1 MCGCL
6 DKELTEFPLIKS
18 RIYLCIMTTN
28 ARTRVAPKIILSFLY
43 IPGLYYIISM
53 GLIWTER
60 EAQWERERE
69 KAYLRHTQAH
79 TQKIYAF
86 ECVIPVLRYM
96 FSPTLPN
103 SLLLLPGLWP
113 LRQVLAHLC
122 ATLASSELHFCI
134 TDTKKFTLTKYHKKW
149 KKKIPRTKL
158 LRGSYLRKPA
168 VSEHASLLA
177 SPKPTGFSLLRAV

>member
-69 KAYLRHTQAH
+69 SIFETHTSTH
-79 TQKIYAF
+79 TI
-86 ECVIPVLRYM
+86 CVWMRYIPVLRYM

-113 LRQVLAHLC
+113 LRQVLAHFC

-134 TDTKKFTLTKYHKKW
+134 TDTKKFTLTKYHKKC

>member
-79 TQKIYAF
+79 THNMRLNALYTCSA
-86 ECVIPVLRYM
+86 VYV
-96 FSPTLPN
+96 FSNATEFPAASAWVVALTASIGPF
-103 SLLLLPGLWP
+103 
-113 LRQVLAHLC
+113 LC
-122 ATLASSELHFCI
+122 NIGQFWAPFLYYRH
-134 TDTKKFTLTKYHKKW
+134 
-149 KKKIPRTKL
+149 
-158 LRGSYLRKPA
+158 
-168 VSEHASLLA
+168 
-177 SPKPTGFSLLRAV
+177 

>member
-60 EAQWERERE
+60 EAQWERESIFE
-69 KAYLRHTQAH
+69 THTSTH
-79 TQKIYAF
+79 TI
-86 ECVIPVLRYM
+86 CVWMRYIPVLRYM

-113 LRQVLAHLC
+113 LRQVLAHFC

-134 TDTKKFTLTKYHKKW
+134 TDTKKFTLTKYHKKC
-149 KKKIPRTKL
+149 KKKIKIPRTKL

>member
-79 TQKIYAF
+79 TQYAF
-86 ECVIPVLRYM
+86 ECVIYTCSAVYV
-96 FSPTLPN
+96 FSN
-103 SLLLLPGLWP
+103 
-113 LRQVLAHLC
+113 
-122 ATLASSELHFCI
+122 ATEF
-134 TDTKKFTLTKYHKKW
+134 
-149 KKKIPRTKL
+149 
-158 LRGSYLRKPA
+158 PA
-168 VSEHASLLA
+168 A
-177 SPKPTGFSLLRAV
+177 SPWVVALTASIGPFLCNIGQFWAPFLYYRH